1 MQNYSQYNDYE
12 LVYMVQEE
20 NENAYQI
27 LYDKYQPLLRQIV
40 SRFYST
46 YRYFGIEYEDLYQEA
61 NLALTKAIRT
71 YQVSSNTLF
80 YTFACITVRSKLKNL
95 IKVST
100 SQKCL
105 FHQNMLSLYDTID
118 DMDREILLIDTI
130 IDPDSLV
137 PVLELEKKNLAHQ
150 LFQFSLSLT
159 VVQGQI
165 FELKTAG
172 FRNIDIAI
180 LLEMSL
186 KDVSNYLYRI
196 RRKLKRFLVV

>member
-1 MQNYSQYNDYE
+1 
-12 LVYMVQEE
+12 
-20 NENAYQI
+20 
-27 LYDKYQPLLRQIV
+27 
-40 SRFYST
+40 
-46 YRYFGIEYEDLYQEA
+46 
-61 NLALTKAIRT
+61 
-71 YQVSSNTLF
+71 
-80 YTFACITVRSKLKNL
+80 
-95 IKVST
+95 
-100 SQKCL
+100 
-105 FHQNMLSLYDTID
+105 MLSLYDTID
-118 DMDREILLIDTI
+118 DMDKEILLIDTI
-130 IDPDSLV
+130 IDPDSLD

-196 RRKLKRFLVV
+196 RRKLKRFLVD